1 MATVIA
7 EGSNCSPIVAA
18 RAPSAAK
25 TRPLP
30 GAARPQASKPAA
42 TAPRIQPRAAP
53 LPTPA
58 PGGGNKRMMYVL
70 LFVGVAFGLA
80 AVVAKIVLKLF

>member
-1 MATVIA
+1 
-7 EGSNCSPIVAA
+7 
-18 RAPSAAK
+18 
-25 TRPLP
+25 
-30 GAARPQASKPAA
+30 
-42 TAPRIQPRAAP
+42 

-58 PGGGNKRMMYVL
+58 AGGKKRAMYVL